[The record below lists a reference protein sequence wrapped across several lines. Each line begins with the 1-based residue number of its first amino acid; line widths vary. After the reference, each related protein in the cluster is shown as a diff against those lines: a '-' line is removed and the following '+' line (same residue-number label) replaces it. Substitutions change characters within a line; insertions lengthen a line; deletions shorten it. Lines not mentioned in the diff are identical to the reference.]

1 MRTSLVHRATRGP
14 APWWHS
20 STIFVPP
27 QIMSERSMNEVEDSC
42 RLAVSIGFDAALLSP
57 AVSLFTTT
65 TDALRALVDRGHA
78 AGARVIL
85 RLPDRVFEGLGDPE
99 LDFDARR
106 AAVLVLVRGAVEAG
120 ADGVDLHARADGLHG
135 SAETV
140 RTARGRFSEL
150 VRLVEAEAEA
160 AGEAP
165 LIVTAAIEGA
175 DAGELRSHLEEEWF
189 HHLRWDALRD
199 VAFESAA
206 LEEALV
212 DSLDAHD
219 RLGAVT
225 AWAVPLPCAADAE
238 GAARFLHAVSLPGAL
253 RAHGLFPIAEGGAG
267 ASQAQGDSAPESAV
281 CPELTVMGRALE
293 IRASAKLAT
302 GSLGIVEGLPWSR
315 EGVSVHLNG
324 PVMVVLNSCAEPVA
338 VPRTAA
344 LLVSSAPAETTD
356 DGRTLVPPCACAWFE
371 APRVRPVAAQFWD

>member
-1 MRTSLVHRATRGP
+1 
-14 APWWHS
+14 
-20 STIFVPP
+20 
-27 QIMSERSMNEVEDSC
+27 MNEVEDSC

-135 SAETV
+135 SVETV

-160 AGEAP
+160 AGGAP

-189 HHLRWDALRD
+189 HHLRWDALGD

-267 ASQAQGDSAPESAV
+267 ASQAQGDSAPESAA
-281 CPELTVMGRALE
+281 CPELTLMGRALE